1 MRRKTAVSPTCQQWE
16 ACYLRFVTCFSAI
29 FPSHVTDAWFSGK
42 RFPSGKC
49 SLHPAKADVL
59 RPVVVF
65 ISAALFKLWSNAA
78 QFGIENGDIYNSPDE
93 FARTM
98 LRFQTTLCSP
108 SRDSLVP
115 LPAIKLVTD
124 YFHQAAD
131 SIYFSFEG

>member
-1 MRRKTAVSPTCQQWE
+1 MV
-16 ACYLRFVTCFSAI
+16 F
-29 FPSHVTDAWFSGK
+29 GK
-42 RFPSGKC
+42 RFPSVKC
-49 SLHPAKADVL
+49 SLHTAKADVL

-65 ISAALFKLWSNAA
+65 VSAVLFKLWSNAA
-78 QFGIENGDIYNSPDE
+78 QFGIEHGDIYNLPDE

-131 SIYFSFEG
+131 SEQGLSGAYGCWVPTCILLFQCFASQTCNAQVDALSCWL